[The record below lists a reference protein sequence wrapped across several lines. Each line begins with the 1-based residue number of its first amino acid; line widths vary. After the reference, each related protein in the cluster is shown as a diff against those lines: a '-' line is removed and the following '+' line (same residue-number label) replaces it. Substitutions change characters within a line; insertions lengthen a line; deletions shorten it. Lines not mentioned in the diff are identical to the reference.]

1 MNSNSTIP
9 FFLALSLLSATPLLQ
24 SVNGTPT
31 AADNSLMNTEIYSND
46 FSSLSVSEQFIPPVN
61 YRDRY
66 KKIKA
71 SDNFKKAYYNRSLGE
86 NILIEE

>member
-24 SVNGTPT
+24 NANGTPT
-31 AADNSLMNTEIYSND
+31 AANNSLMNTEIFSID
-46 FSSLSVSEQFIPPVN
+46 FSSLSVYEQFVPPAN

-71 SDNFKKAYYNRSLGE
+71 SENFKKAYNNMSLGE